1 MNEKSEILKQKCDP
15 AGYERLMVLDN
26 PKMHRFVAEYIE
38 LCNPDTVCVADDSE
52 ESTRYIREKAIKTG
66 EEMKLAI
73 EGHTIHFDGP
83 NDQARDKAQTKYLLP
98 AGVDLGSRINSIEK
112 REGIKEVEDLLRDSM
127 RGKEVFILFFCL
139 GPTFSEFSI
148 PCVQITDSSY
158 VAHSETILYRRGY
171 EYFKS
176 IGNSESFF
184 RFIHSAGELEGNV
197 SKDVA
202 ARRIY
207 IDLDENIVYSTNTQY
222 AGNTVGLKKLALR
235 LAIRKAFRED
245 WLAEH
250 MLLMGVHGP
259 NGRVTY
265 FSGAFPSACGK
276 TSTAMCVGE
285 TIVGDDIAYLRQREG
300 ICFAANVEAG
310 IFGIIR
316 DVNPDGDPIIWKVLT
331 NPGEG
336 IFSNILITEGG
347 GTYWLGDDREPPE
360 EGINF
365 SGQWR
370 KGAVDSKGIPI
381 PRAHKNARY
390 TVSLSRLSNRDPLGD
405 DPGGIKLGGILY
417 GGRDSDTWVPVERAF
432 DWDHGVITKG
442 AVIESE
448 TTAATL
454 GAEGVRKFNIMSN
467 LDFLAVSPADYIRK
481 YITFGESLH
490 NPPAIFSVNYFLKG
504 DDGEYLNG
512 HQDKRVWLKWME
524 LAVNNDLEMIETPT
538 GFIPRY
544 PDLKRLF
551 EEVLNKDYSEEDY
564 IRQFSVR
571 VPENLAKIERML
583 KVYNSEKD
591 RPPEV
596 FYRVFEEQKNRLEKA
611 RAEYG
616 DYISPFDLVRDEF
629 GQ

>member
-1 MNEKSEILKQKCDP
+1 MNSKIKILKEKCSP
-15 AGYERLMVLDN
+15 SGFERLMALDN
-26 PKMHRFVAEYIE
+26 PRMHEFIAEYVE
-38 LCNPDTVCVADDSE
+38 LCNPDAVYVADDSE

-66 EEMKLAI
+66 EERKLAI
-73 EGHTIHFDGP
+73 DGHTIHFDGP

-98 AGVDLGSRINSIEK
+98 PGVDLGSRINSIEK
-112 REGIKEVEDLLRDSM
+112 ETGVKEIEGFLKDSM
-127 RGKEVFILFFCL
+127 RGKTAFVLFFCL

-171 EYFKS
+171 DYFKS
-176 IGNSESFF
+176 IGNSEAFF

-235 LAIRKAFRED
+235 LAIRKAFQED

-276 TSTAMCVGE
+276 TSTAMCAGE
-285 TIVGDDIAYLRQREG
+285 TVVGDDIAYLRQREG
-300 ICFAANVEAG
+300 VCFAANVEAG

-316 DVNPDGDPIIWKVLT
+316 DVNPDDDPIIWKVLA
-331 NPGEG
+331 NPGEV
-336 IFSNILITEGG
+336 IFSNILLAEDG

-381 PRAHKNARY
+381 PHAHKNARY

-405 DPGGIKLGGILY
+405 DPRGVKLAGILY
-417 GGRDSDTWVPVERAF
+417 GGRDSDTWAPVERAF
-432 DWDHGVITKG
+432 DWGHGVITKG

-454 GAEGVRKFNIMSN
+454 GAEGVRRFNIMSN

-481 YITFGESLH
+481 YITFRESLH

-512 HQDKRVWLKWME
+512 HEDKRVWLKWME

-596 FYRVFEEQKNRLEKA
+596 FYRVFEEQKKRLEEA

-616 DYISPFDLVRDEF
+616 DYISPFDLVRTEF
-629 GQ
+629 GE